1 MYVTGK
7 MIGDMVDRYGQ
18 PAFMEYR
25 FPVEEK
31 EYRLILGS
39 QKDGRMHDVTVYT
52 VKEGRIVVIAKHFY
66 PPGMYRAPSGGLIP
80 GEPFEDG
87 LKREIW
93 EETGCEIAL
102 SSFLLKTKVTFFLK
116 SDMGENVIDWN
127 SFVFQADYLKGDF
140 NFTDKR
146 EIREVRLARPEEFED
161 FSRIMRQ
168 SDIGGLHY
176 RAALHDTVKGLLRF

>member
-1 MYVTGK
+1 
-7 MIGDMVDRYGQ
+7 MVDRYGQ
-18 PAFMEYR
+18 PAFMKYR

-31 EYRLILGS
+31 EYQRILGS
-39 QKDGRMHDVTVYT
+39 QKNGRMHDVTVYT

-66 PPGMYRAPSGGLIP
+66 PPGMYRAPSGGLMQ
-80 GEPFEDG
+80 GETFEEG
-87 LKREIW
+87 LKREVW

-102 SSFLLKTKVTFFLK
+102 NRFLLKTKVAFFCE
-116 SDMGENVIDWN
+116 SDVGENVIDWN
-127 SFVFQADYLKGDF
+127 SYVFQADYLKGDF

-146 EIREVRLARPEEFED
+146 EIREVRLTRLEEFEN

-176 RAALHDTVKGLLRF
+176 RAALHDTIKGLLHF